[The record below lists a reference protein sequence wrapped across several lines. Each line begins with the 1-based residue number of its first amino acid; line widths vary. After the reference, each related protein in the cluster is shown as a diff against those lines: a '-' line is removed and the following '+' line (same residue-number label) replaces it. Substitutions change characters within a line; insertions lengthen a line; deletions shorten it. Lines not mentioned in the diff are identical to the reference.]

1 MTFISRAFHGR
12 PRDQGQADRLPPGQY
27 RVSDF
32 PVLSAGPTPR
42 TPLTDWTFSITGEV
56 DKLKN
61 WTWDEFRKLPTE
73 TITRDI
79 HCVTKWSKLDTVWE
93 GVSVD
98 SLLDGVDTS
107 AEYVMAFSD
116 GGYTTNLPLEDVTG
130 GKAWVAFNFDGA
142 PLEAEHG
149 GPARLLVPHLYFW
162 KSAKWVRGL
171 QLMEKD
177 EPGFWETY
185 GYHMYGDPWREQRS
199 SGD

>member
-27 RVSDF
+27 RVRDF

-73 TITRDI
+73 TLTRDI

-93 GVSVD
+93 GVSV
-98 SLLDGVDTS
+98 
-107 AEYVMAFSD
+107 
-116 GGYTTNLPLEDVTG
+116 
-130 GKAWVAFNFDGA
+130 
-142 PLEAEHG
+142 
-149 GPARLLVPHLYFW
+149 
-162 KSAKWVRGL
+162 VRCWTVSTR
-171 QLMEKD
+171 
-177 EPGFWETY
+177 PPST
-185 GYHMYGDPWREQRS
+185 
-199 SGD
+199 